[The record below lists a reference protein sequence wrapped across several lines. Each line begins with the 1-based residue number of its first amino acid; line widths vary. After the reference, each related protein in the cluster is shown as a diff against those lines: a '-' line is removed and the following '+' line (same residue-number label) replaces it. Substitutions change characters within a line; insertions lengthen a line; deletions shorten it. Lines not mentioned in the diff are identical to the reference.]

1 MENSPEFQVIL
12 FLAFFLL
19 MADKSIG
26 SHARKRMP
34 HNLRQYQN
42 ALSQLIALPSVSCAV
57 PSWDMPNLPVIE
69 LLASWFSDLGFN
81 TEIIPVAQKGKANL
95 IATLGRG
102 DGGLVLAGH
111 SDTVPY
117 DQNRWQS
124 DPFKLTEKDGKLYGL
139 GATDMKGFFPVIL
152 EAVKPFLDKP
162 LKHPLIILATADEES
177 SMNGARALA
186 ASGFPKARYAVI
198 GEPTELVP
206 IRMHKGIM
214 MEAIRIHGQAG
225 HSSNPALGKSALDA
239 MTQVMGELISLRSEL
254 QSKYRNTGFAVQT
267 PTLNLGCIHGG
278 DGANRICG
286 ECELHFDLRLLP
298 GMDNEALR
306 NTIQQRLTPIAESSG
321 TDIVFSSLFEG
332 VEPFD
337 EPAESELIKICEQL
351 TGNASQS
358 VAFATEAPFMQQL
371 GMQTVVLGPGSI
383 NQAHQPD
390 EFISIDQIEPA
401 VKIVQNL
408 IQKFCVDSLC

>member
-1 MENSPEFQVIL
+1 MAY
-12 FLAFFLL
+12 FL
-19 MADKSIG
+19 K
-26 SHARKRMP
+26 
-34 HNLRQYQN
+34 NYQT
-42 ALSQLIALPSVSCAV
+42 QLAQLVALPSVSCAV

-69 LLASWFSDLGFN
+69 LLANWFSELGFN
-81 TEIIPVAQKGKANL
+81 TQIMPLAQTGKANL
-95 IATLGRG
+95 IATLGSG

-117 DQNRWQS
+117 DANRWQS
-124 DPFKLTEKDGKLYGL
+124 DPFKLIEKDGKLFGL

-177 SMNGARALA
+177 SMSGARALA
-186 ASGFPKARYAVI
+186 AAGKPKARYAVI

-214 MEAIRIHGQAG
+214 MESIRVQGQAG
-225 HSSNPALGKSALDA
+225 HSSNPALGKNALDA
-239 MTQVMGELISLRSEL
+239 MTTVMGELINLRGEL
-254 QSKYRNTGFAVQT
+254 QLKYRNPGFAIQT

-298 GMDNEALR
+298 GMDNNELREA
-306 NTIQQRLTPIAESSG
+306 IQRRLTPIAETSG

-332 VEPFD
+332 IEPFN
-337 EPAESELIKICEQL
+337 EPADSELVKVCEKL
-351 TGNASQS
+351 TGNSSES
-358 VAFATEAPFMQQL
+358 VAFATEAPFMQEL

-390 EFISIDQIEPA
+390 EFISIDQLEPA
-401 VKIVQNL
+401 VKIVQEL
-408 IQKFCVDSLC
+408 IQKFCVE

>member
-1 MENSPEFQVIL
+1 MIL
-12 FLAFFLL
+12 SLKTYQTHLA
-19 MADKSIG
+19 
-26 SHARKRMP
+26 
-34 HNLRQYQN
+34 
-42 ALSQLIALPSVSCAV
+42 QLVALPSVSCAV

-69 LLASWFSDLGFN
+69 LLANWFNDLGFH
-81 TEIIPVAQKGKANL
+81 TQIIPLAQTGKANL
-95 IATLGRG
+95 MATLGAG

-117 DQNRWQS
+117 DANRWQT
-124 DPFKLTEKDGKLYGL
+124 DPFELTEKDGKLFGL

-152 EAVKPFLDKP
+152 EAVKPFLNQP
-162 LKHPLIILATADEES
+162 FKHPLIILATADEES
-177 SMNGARALA
+177 SMSGARALA
-186 ASGFPKARYAVI
+186 ASGKPKARYAVI

-214 MEAIRIHGQAG
+214 MEAIRVRGQAG

-239 MTQVMGELISLRSEL
+239 MTQVMSELISLRGEL
-254 QSKYRNTGFAVQT
+254 QLKYRNAGFAVQT

-298 GMDNEALR
+298 GMNNEELR
-306 NTIQQRLTPIAESSG
+306 AAIQQRLTPIAESSG

-332 VEPFD
+332 VDSFD
-337 EPAESELIKICEQL
+337 EPAESELVKVCEQL
-351 TGNASQS
+351 TGHTSTS

-390 EFISIDQIEPA
+390 EFININQIEPA
-401 VKIVQNL
+401 VKIVQEL
-408 IQKFCVDSLC
+408 IRKFCL

>member
-1 MENSPEFQVIL
+1 MSL
-12 FLAFFLL
+12 
-19 MADKSIG
+19 
-26 SHARKRMP
+26 
-34 HNLRQYQN
+34 NLKTYQ
-42 ALSQLIALPSVSCAV
+42 SQLAQLVALPSVSCGVA
-57 PSWDMPNLPVIE
+57 SWDMSNLPVIE
-69 LLASWFSDLGFN
+69 LLANWFSDLGFS
-81 TEIIPVAQKGKANL
+81 TQIIPLPQTGKANL
-95 IATLGRG
+95 IATLGSG

-117 DQNRWQS
+117 DANRWQT
-124 DPFKLTEKDGKLYGL
+124 DPFKLTEKDGKLFGL

-152 EAVKPFLDKP
+152 EAVKPFLNQP

-177 SMNGARALA
+177 SMSGARALA
-186 ASGFPKARYAVI
+186 ASGKPKARYAVI

-214 MEAIRIHGQAG
+214 MEAIRVRGQAG

-239 MTQVMGELISLRSEL
+239 MTQVMSELISLRGEL
-254 QSKYRNTGFAVQT
+254 QLKYRNAVFAVQT

-298 GMDNEALR
+298 GMDNEELR
-306 NTIQQRLTPIAESSG
+306 TAIQNRLTPIAETSG

-337 EPAESELIKICEQL
+337 EPADSELVKVCEQL
-351 TGNASQS
+351 TGHTSES

-390 EFISIDQIEPA
+390 EFIPIDQLEPA
-401 VKIVQNL
+401 VKIVQSL
-408 IQKFCVDSLC
+408 IQKFCIN